1 MKPGRVLS
9 LQVRIVEPKECA
21 WIWDC
26 HREGS
31 IFHGIWIEAI
41 QEGELPQIE
50 DEDEE
55 ENDY

>member
-31 IFHGIWIEAI
+31 IFQGIWIEAI

-55 ENDY
+55 DDY